1 MYAGLT
7 DADQGVVR
15 RVSGLL
21 RLADGLDRGHTA
33 VVDSVRTR
41 LTADKLFVTVAPRL
55 AGADCSLEVWG
66 AERKADVLAK
76 VLGREVVVKTG

>member
-1 MYAGLT
+1 M
-7 DADQGVVR
+7 R

-33 VVDSVRTR
+33 VVDTLRTR
-41 LTADKLFVTVAPRL
+41 LTVDKLTVTVAPRL
-55 AGADCSLEVWG
+55 AGSDCSLEVWG